1 MRHLVSS
8 CVRRLLVRRRLGVI
22 VAVGGAAALAFDCG
36 RAFSADPAKSS
47 ATTAP
52 TSPGP
57 AESPAVGAAASTLR
71 HLDISNAPWKG
82 DFDQMLE
89 RREIR
94 ALVPISRTL
103 YYSDK
108 GRERGITAEL
118 LLYWERTLNKKYAK
132 QLKKRPVTL
141 LIIPTTRDKLLSGL
155 VEGLGDVAA
164 GNITV
169 TEQRLS
175 LVDFVSPADLPAV
188 NEIVVTGPK
197 APPIKS
203 VEDLSGKAIHV
214 RKAKAYYES
223 LVALNMRFAQEGKPP
238 ATLIP
243 LPDAL
248 EDEDKLEMVNAGL
261 LDIVIV
267 DDWLADIWSL
277 ILPHV
282 KVVREAAVRVQ
293 GHIGW
298 AHRKNSPKLHAA
310 LTDFYTAA
318 AERTGLVTFLKT
330 QQQRHVKQL
339 TNNTTDQH
347 LKRFQ
352 EIVALFDKYGTQYSF
367 DPLMLAALGYQES
380 MLNQQARSATG
391 AIGVMQVMPT
401 TGAQMKVGDIRI
413 TEPNIHA
420 GSKYLDQ
427 LMRNY
432 FPDAKFSEHN
442 RALFAFASYN
452 AGPDK
457 IAQIRRLAV
466 QRGLDPDEW
475 FNNVEIVASEKI
487 GIETTTYVRN
497 IYKYYVAYK
506 LDVEQRELRTK
517 LKEQFKTGN

>member
-8 CVRRLLVRRRLGVI
+8 CVRRLLVRRRLEVI
-22 VAVGGAAALAFDCG
+22 VAVGGVAALAFDYG
-36 RAFSADPAKSS
+36 RAFSGDPAKSS

-57 AESPAVGAAASTLR
+57 TQSPAVGAAASTLR
-71 HLDISNAPWKG
+71 HFDISNAPWQG

-108 GRERGITAEL
+108 GRERGITVEL

-164 GNITV
+164 
-169 TEQRLS
+169 
-175 LVDFVSPADLPAV
+175 V
-188 NEIVVTGPK
+188 NVIVVTGPK
-197 APPIKS
+197 APTIKS

-238 ATLIP
+238 VTLIP

-267 DDWLADIWSL
+267 DDWLADIWSQT
-277 ILPHV
+277 LPNV
-282 KVVREAAVRVQ
+282 KVVREAAVRIQ

-310 LTDFYTAA
+310 LTDFYT
-318 AERTGLVTFLKT
+318 L
-330 QQQRHVKQL
+330 
-339 TNNTTDQH
+339 
-347 LKRFQ
+347 
-352 EIVALFDKYGTQYSF
+352 
-367 DPLMLAALGYQES
+367 
-380 MLNQQARSATG
+380 
-391 AIGVMQVMPT
+391 
-401 TGAQMKVGDIRI
+401 
-413 TEPNIHA
+413 
-420 GSKYLDQ
+420 
-427 LMRNY
+427 
-432 FPDAKFSEHN
+432 
-442 RALFAFASYN
+442 
-452 AGPDK
+452 
-457 IAQIRRLAV
+457 
-466 QRGLDPDEW
+466 
-475 FNNVEIVASEKI
+475 
-487 GIETTTYVRN
+487 
-497 IYKYYVAYK
+497 
-506 LDVEQRELRTK
+506 
-517 LKEQFKTGN
+517 

>member
-1 MRHLVSS
+1 MRHLVH
-8 CVRRLLVRRRLGVI
+8 CFPRRLLKVV
-22 VAVGGAAALAFDCG
+22 VAVGGAAALAFDSG

-57 AESPAVGAAASTLR
+57 AQSPAVGAASNKLR
-71 HLDISNAPWKG
+71 HLDIANPPWKG

-94 ALVPISRTL
+94 ALVPISQTL

-108 GRERGITAEL
+108 GRERGITVEL
-118 LLYWERTLNKKYAK
+118 LRHWEHTLNKKYAK

-141 LIIPTTRDKLLSGL
+141 LMIPTTRDKLISGL

-164 GNITV
+164 GDITV

-175 LVDFVSPADLPAV
+175 LVDFVSPADLAPV

-203 VEDLSGKAIHV
+203 VEDLSGKAVHV
-214 RKAKAYYES
+214 RKAKAYYEA
-223 LVALNMRFAQEGKPP
+223 LVALNMRFAREGKPP
-238 ATLIP
+238 ATLVL
-243 LPDAL
+243 LPGAL

-267 DDWLADIWSL
+267 DDWLADIWSQ
-277 ILPHV
+277 ILPNI
-282 KVVREAAVRVQ
+282 KVVREAAVRVE

-310 LTDFYTAA
+310 LTDFYTLAV
-318 AERTGLVTFLKT
+318 RNMGLVTYLKT
-330 QQQRHVKQL
+330 QQQKRVKQL
-339 TNNTTDQH
+339 TNNTADQQY
-347 LKRFQ
+347 KRFQ
-352 EIVALFDKYGTQYSF
+352 EIVALFDKYGAQYNF

-380 MLNQQARSATG
+380 MLNQQARSAKG
-391 AIGVMQVMPT
+391 AIGVMQVMPS
-401 TGAQMKVGDIRI
+401 TGAQLKVGNIRV

-420 GSKYLDQ
+420 GAKHLDQ
-427 LMRNY
+427 LMTNY
-432 FPDAKFSEHN
+432 FSDAKFSERN

-452 AGPDK
+452 AGPNK
-457 IAQIRRLAV
+457 IARMRTLPASAGSTPTSGSTTWRSSSRRRSASRPPPTSATSTSTTWRTSSPSN
-466 QRGLDPDEW
+466 RG
-475 FNNVEIVASEKI
+475 SS
-487 GIETTTYVRN
+487 G
-497 IYKYYVAYK
+497 
-506 LDVEQRELRTK
+506 QS
-517 LKEQFKTGN
+517 

>member
-1 MRHLVSS
+1 MRHLVH
-8 CVRRLLVRRRLGVI
+8 CFPWRWLRVV
-22 VAVGGAAALAFDCG
+22 VAVGGAAVLAFDSG

-57 AESPAVGAAASTLR
+57 AQSPAVGAASSKLR
-71 HLDISNAPWKG
+71 QLGIANAPWKG

-108 GRERGITAEL
+108 GRERGITVEL
-118 LLYWERTLNKKYAK
+118 LRHWEHTLNKKYAK

-141 LIIPTTRDKLLSGL
+141 LIIPTTRDKLISGL
-155 VEGLGDVAA
+155 LEGLGDVAA
-164 GNITV
+164 GDITV

-175 LVDFVSPADLPAV
+175 LVDFVSPADLPPV

-203 VEDLSGKAIHV
+203 VEDLSGKAVHE
-214 RKAKAYYES
+214 A
-223 LVALNMRFAQEGKPP
+223 LVALNMRFTREGKPP
-238 ATLIP
+238 ATLVL

-267 DDWLADIWSL
+267 DDWLADIWAQ
-277 ILPHV
+277 ILPHI
-282 KVVREAAVRVQ
+282 KIVREVAVRTE

-318 AERTGLVTFLKT
+318 GQKTGLVAYLKT
-330 QQQRHVKQL
+330 QQQKHVKRL
-339 TNNTTDQH
+339 TDNTADQEF
-347 LKRFQ
+347 KRFQ
-352 EIVALFDKYGTQYSF
+352 EIVALFDKYGAQYNF

-380 MLNQQARSATG
+380 MLNQQARSIMG
-391 AIGVMQVMPT
+391 AIGVMQVMPA
-401 TGAQMKVGDIRI
+401 TGAQMKVGDIRV

-420 GSKYLDQ
+420 GAKHLDQ
-427 LMRNY
+427 LMTHY
-432 FPDAKFSEHN
+432 FSDAQFSERN

-452 AGPDK
+452 AGPNK
-457 IAQIRRLAV
+457 IARMRTLAA
-466 QRGLDPDEW
+466 QRGLDPNEW
-475 FNNVEIVASEKI
+475 FDNVEIVASEKI
-487 GIETTTYVRN
+487 GIETPAYVRN

-506 LDVEQRELRTK
+506 LAVEQRELRTK
-517 LKEQFKTGN
+517 LKERFKPGH

>member
-1 MRHLVSS
+1 MWHVVHCSS
-8 CVRRLLVRRRLGVI
+8 RRLLKVA
-22 VAVGGAAALAFDCG
+22 VAVGGTAALAFDAGC
-36 RAFSADPAKSS
+36 AFSADRAKSS
-47 ATTAP
+47 ATNAP

-57 AESPAVGAAASTLR
+57 AQSPAVGAAASKLR

-118 LLYWERTLNKKYAK
+118 LLHWERTLNNKYAK
-132 QLKKRPVTL
+132 QLGKRPVTL
-141 LIIPTTRDKLLSGL
+141 LIIPTTRDKLISGL

-169 TEQRLS
+169 TEQGLS
-175 LVDFVSPADLPAV
+175 LVDFVSPADLPPV

-197 APPIKS
+197 APTIKS
-203 VEDLSGKAIHV
+203 VEDLSGKVIHV
-214 RKAKAYYES
+214 RKATAYYES
-223 LVALNMRFAQEGKPP
+223 LVALNMRFAREGKPS
-238 ATLIP
+238 ATLVH
-243 LPDAL
+243 LLDAL

-267 DDWLADIWSL
+267 DDWLADIWSQ
-277 ILPHV
+277 ILPNI
-282 KVVREAAVRVQ
+282 KVVREAPVRIQ

-298 AHRKNSPKLHAA
+298 AHRENSPKLHAA
-310 LTDFYTAA
+310 LTNFYTAA
-318 AERTGLVTFLKT
+318 VENMGLVTYLKT

-339 TNNTTDQH
+339 TNNTADQH
-347 LKRFQ
+347 FKRFQ
-352 EIVALFDKYGTQYSF
+352 EIVALFDKYGAQYNF

-380 MLNQQARSATG
+380 TLNQQARSAKG
-391 AIGVMQVMPT
+391 AIGVMQVMPA
-401 TGAQMKVGDIRI
+401 TGAQLKVGDIRM
-413 TEPNIHA
+413 TESNIHA
-420 GSKYLDQ
+420 GAKHLDQ
-427 LMRNY
+427 LMAY
-432 FPDAKFSEHN
+432 HFSDAKFSERN

-452 AGPDK
+452 AGPEK
-457 IAQIRRLAV
+457 IARMRTLAV

-506 LDVEQRELRTK
+506 LAIEQRELRTK
-517 LKEQFKTGN
+517 LKEQFKTGH

>member
-1 MRHLVSS
+1 M
-8 CVRRLLVRRRLGVI
+8 I
-22 VAVGGAAALAFDCG
+22 VAVGGAAVLVFDPGCAL
-36 RAFSADPAKSS
+36 SADPAKSS

-57 AESPAVGAAASTLR
+57 AQSPAVGAASSKSR
-71 HLDISNAPWKG
+71 QLDIANAPWKG

-118 LLYWERTLNKKYAK
+118 LRHWEHTLNKKHAK

-141 LIIPTTRDKLLSGL
+141 LIIPTTRDKLISGL

-164 GNITV
+164 GDITV

-175 LVDFVSPADLPAV
+175 LVDFVSPADLPPV

-197 APPIKS
+197 APTIKS

-214 RKAKAYYES
+214 RKAKAYYEA
-223 LVALNMRFAQEGKPP
+223 LVALNMRFAREGKPP
-238 ATLIP
+238 ATLVL

-267 DDWLADIWSL
+267 DDWLAVIWSQ
-277 ILPHV
+277 ILPNI

-298 AHRKNSPKLHAA
+298 AHRKNSPNLHAA

-318 AERTGLVTFLKT
+318 GQKKGLVAYLKT
-330 QQQRHVKQL
+330 QQQRHVKRL
-339 TNNTTDQH
+339 TNNTADQEF
-347 LKRFQ
+347 KRFQ
-352 EIVALFDKYGTQYSF
+352 EIVALFDKYGAQYNF
-367 DPLMLAALGYQES
+367 DPLMLAAQGYQES

-391 AIGVMQVMPT
+391 AIGVMQVMPA
-401 TGAQMKVGDIRI
+401 TGAQLKVGDIRV

-420 GSKYLDQ
+420 GAKYLDQ
-427 LMRNY
+427 LMANH
-432 FPDAKFSEHN
+432 FSDAKFSEHN

-452 AGPDK
+452 AGPDR
-457 IAQIRRLAV
+457 IARMRALAA
-466 QRGLDPDEW
+466 QRGLDPNEW
-475 FNNVEIVASEKI
+475 FDNVEIVASEKI
-487 GIETTTYVRN
+487 GIETPAYVRN

-506 LDVEQRELRTK
+506 LAVEQRELRTK
-517 LKEQFKTGN
+517 LKEQLKTGH